1 MSRTIHIKMISALF
15 CLASGLQL
23 LSCDY
28 SLESLSLE
36 QKIGQLFVVTAIVDN
51 AQNQLLLAAKGYRT
65 DADYIKQLIAGYH
78 IGGVIFLGSNSCKE
92 QIELT
97 TTFQQCSALPLL
109 IMQDLEWGLTMRL
122 HDGLRFPRNQA
133 LGALAPE
140 HDELIYQMGYEVGN
154 QCKLLGVH
162 MNLAPVV
169 DVNNNPAN
177 PVINDRSFGED
188 VERVA
193 RKAEQFMRGLQDAGI
208 IACAKHFPG
217 HGDTTVDS
225 HYDVPCIKH
234 TRERLES
241 CELYPFKWMIGNGV
255 KAIMVAHMEVPALE
269 PAEHLPSSLSHNVI
283 TTLLRQELGFKG
295 LIITDAL
302 DMRGVTKH
310 HHAGELELKALQA
323 GNDILLCS
331 TDVPKAIATIKQ
343 AIADGRLSEQEL
355 DEHVRAVLALKA
367 WAGCEKLPN
376 FDQSLLCTPAAQQ
389 LKKELYTR
397 AITVARDDSNLLG
410 ALAHTTQPI
419 ACIEFHQD
427 QPSYFVRSLA
437 RQMPLVL
444 HGLPAFAENQFV
456 QGMIAHL
463 GSDTVVVSVLGMS
476 RSAAAQ
482 FGVTQGTLDCLR
494 ILKESGKKVVIV
506 AFGNAYSLPLFKDAD
521 AVVIAYE
528 GDIDAQ
534 LAAAD
539 VVSGIAQATGI
550 MPVLS
555 KTPII

>member
-1 MSRTIHIKMISALF
+1 MSTTIKIKAISALF
-15 CLASGLQL
+15 CLANSLHL

-28 SLESLSLE
+28 ALATLSLE

-65 DADYIKQLIAGYH
+65 DAAYIKQLIADYH

-92 QIELT
+92 QAELT
-97 TTFQQCSALPLL
+97 QELQQCSTLPLL

-122 HDGLRFPRNQA
+122 HDALRFPRNQA

-140 HDELIYQMGYEVGN
+140 HDELIYQMGYEVGK

-188 VERVA
+188 IACVA

-225 HYDVPCIKH
+225 HYDLPCIKH
-234 TRERLES
+234 TRERLDS
-241 CELYPFKWMIGNGV
+241 CEFYPFKRMISNGV
-255 KAIMVAHMEVPALE
+255 KAIMSAHMEVPALE
-269 PAEHLPSSLSHNVI
+269 PAAHLPSSLSHNVV

-355 DEHVRAVLALKA
+355 DEHVRVVLSLKA

-376 FDQSLLCTPAAQQ
+376 FDQSLLCTPAAQS
-389 LKKELYTR
+389 LKKELYAH
-397 AITVARDDSNLLG
+397 AITVARDDSNFLDT
-410 ALAHTTQPI
+410 LAQTKQPI
-419 ACIEFHQD
+419 ACIELGQD
-427 QPSYFVRSLA
+427 QPSHFVRSLA
-437 RQMPLVL
+437 RQMPLML
-444 HGLPAFAENQFV
+444 HTLPASADNQFV
-456 QGMIAHL
+456 QGMIDHL
-463 GSDTVVVSVLGMS
+463 YGDTVLVSVLGMS
-476 RSAAAQ
+476 RFAAMQ
-482 FGVTQGTLDCLR
+482 FGVTQRTLDCLR
-494 ILKESGKKVVIV
+494 ILKESGKKVVVV

-521 AVVIAYE
+521 AVVIGYE
-528 GDIDAQ
+528 GDVDAQ

-539 VVSGIAQATGI
+539 VISGTAQATGI
-550 MPVLS
+550 LPVLRER
-555 KTPII
+555 

>member
-1 MSRTIHIKMISALF
+1 MSTTIKIRAFSVLF
-15 CLASGLQL
+15 CLANSLHL
-23 LSCDY
+23 LSCSY
-28 SLESLSLE
+28 SFATLSLE

-65 DADYIKQLIAGYH
+65 DAAYIKQLIADYH
-78 IGGVIFLGSNSCKE
+78 IGGVIFLGSNSCQE
-92 QIELT
+92 QAELT
-97 TTFQQCSALPLL
+97 QELQQCSALPLL
-109 IMQDLEWGLTMRL
+109 IMQDLEWGLAMRL
-122 HDGLRFPRNQA
+122 HDALRFPRNQA

-140 HDELIYQMGYEVGN
+140 HDELIYQMGYEVGK

-169 DVNNNPAN
+169 DVNNNPVN

-188 VERVA
+188 IACVA

-225 HYDVPCIKH
+225 HYDLPCIKH
-234 TRERLES
+234 TRERLDS
-241 CELYPFKWMIGNGV
+241 CELYPFKRMISNGV
-255 KAIMVAHMEVPALE
+255 KAIMPAHMEVPALE
-269 PAEHLPSSLSHNVI
+269 PAAHLPSSLSHNVV

-355 DEHVRAVLALKA
+355 DEHVRVVLSLKA

-376 FDQSLLCTPAAQQ
+376 FDQSLLCTPAAQS
-389 LKKELYTR
+389 LKKELYAH
-397 AITVARDDSNLLG
+397 AITVARDESHLLE
-410 ALAHTTQPI
+410 ALAQTKRPI
-419 ACIEFHQD
+419 TCIEIGQD
-427 QPSYFVRSLA
+427 QSSHFVRSLEN
-437 RQMPLVL
+437 QMPMMV
-444 HGLPAFAENQFV
+444 HTLPASADNQFV
-456 QGMIAHL
+456 QDMIDHL
-463 GSDTVVVSVLGMS
+463 YGDTVLVSVLGMS
-476 RSAAAQ
+476 RFAAMQ
-482 FGVTQGTLDCLR
+482 FGVTQRTLDCLR
-494 ILKESGKKVVIV
+494 ILKESGKKVVVV
-506 AFGNAYSLPLFKDAD
+506 AFGNAYSLLLFKDAD

-528 GDIDAQ
+528 GDVDAQ
-534 LAAAD
+534 QAAAD
-539 VVSGIAQATGI
+539 VVSGTTQATGI
-550 MPVLS
+550 VPITS
-555 KTPII
+555 KAL

>member
-1 MSRTIHIKMISALF
+1 MSTTIKIRAFSVLF
-15 CLASGLQL
+15 CLANSLHL
-23 LSCDY
+23 LSCSY
-28 SLESLSLE
+28 SFATLSLE

-65 DADYIKQLIAGYH
+65 DAAYIKQLIADYH
-78 IGGVIFLGSNSCKE
+78 IGGVIFLGSNSCQE
-92 QIELT
+92 QAELT
-97 TTFQQCSALPLL
+97 QELQQCSALPLL
-109 IMQDLEWGLTMRL
+109 IMQDLEWGLAMRL
-122 HDGLRFPRNQA
+122 HDALRFPRNQA

-140 HDELIYQMGYEVGN
+140 HDELIYQMGYEVGK

-188 VERVA
+188 IACVA

-225 HYDVPCIKH
+225 HYDLPCIKH
-234 TRERLES
+234 TRERLDS
-241 CELYPFKWMIGNGV
+241 CELYPFKRMISNGV
-255 KAIMVAHMEVPALE
+255 KAIMSAHMEVPALE
-269 PAEHLPSSLSHNVI
+269 PAAHLPSSLSHNVV

-355 DEHVRAVLALKA
+355 DEHVRVVLSLKA

-376 FDQSLLCTPAAQQ
+376 FDQSLLCTPAAQS
-389 LKKELYTR
+389 LKKELYAH
-397 AITVARDDSNLLG
+397 AITVARDESHLLE
-410 ALAHTTQPI
+410 ALAQTKRPI
-419 ACIEFHQD
+419 TCIEIGQD
-427 QPSYFVRSLA
+427 QSSHFVRSLEN
-437 RQMPLVL
+437 QMPMMV
-444 HGLPAFAENQFV
+444 HTLPASADNQFV
-456 QGMIAHL
+456 QDMIDHL
-463 GSDTVVVSVLGMS
+463 YGDTVLVSVLGMS
-476 RSAAAQ
+476 RFAAMQ
-482 FGVTQGTLDCLR
+482 FGVTQRTLDCLR
-494 ILKESGKKVVIV
+494 ILKESGKKVVVV
-506 AFGNAYSLPLFKDAD
+506 AFGNAYSLLLFKDAD

-528 GDIDAQ
+528 GDVDAQ
-534 LAAAD
+534 QAAAD
-539 VVSGIAQATGI
+539 VVSGTTQATGI
-550 MPVLS
+550 VPITS
-555 KTPII
+555 KAL